1 MASSVRL
8 AEETTAQIVVVTVE
22 NLEDRPLE
30 EYATDLFRK
39 FGIGDKE
46 KNNGVLILLSVGDRK
61 SRIELGYGMEGY
73 ISDAKSGRIQDQ
85 YMIPYYKKN
94 DFDSG
99 MLNGYKALYNEVS
112 NAYAIKSNIQPQKA
126 EKNNLS
132 TIIFLFIILKIIADV
147 FALFVQKKSDKQ
159 KLAWFTGLEA
169 ITASLAGAEF
179 INSGT
184 STWIWMFLIGTI
196 INYFLGLKNRDFSNV
211 TFTSYGGSN
220 YSSGSSGGHSRGHS
234 GGYSG
239 GHSS

>member
-1 MASSVRL
+1 MKKIAGIFLALFVTILAYSNSYALVEPTKDFYVNDYAGVLSETTKDYIMASSVRL

-99 MLNGYKALYNEVS
+99 ILNGYKALYNEVS

-132 TIIFLFIILKIIADV
+132 TIIILSLPNLV
-147 FALFVQKKSDKQ
+147 KS
-159 KLAWFTGLEA
+159 LIFS
-169 ITASLAGAEF
+169 I
-179 INSGT
+179 INSIL
-184 STWIWMFLIGTI
+184 SI
-196 INYFLGLKNRDFSNV
+196 
-211 TFTSYGGSN
+211 
-220 YSSGSSGGHSRGHS
+220 
-234 GGYSG
+234 
-239 GHSS
+239 